1 MVNNTSYLAFN
12 TSLKISPSKA
22 EGIAL
27 CSSFILTSVFSVAGN
42 SLALFLFAVN
52 KKLRKKSLFL
62 IINMAF
68 ADLMVGTL
76 CLPIYVYF
84 VGDYFQLWTNQ
95 LKDFLSSGYYTFIDS
110 IFTQASI
117 ISAAFI
123 SCERFYAV
131 YWPLKHRTLMRAHR
145 VAVILVWILAFL
157 ISGLFSGLWLS
168 VSTPKYS
175 IFVWAPYILILTLV
189 ICSSNLCIWKKLR
202 RGSLASQ
209 RNRSAPNKRLT
220 KTLLF
225 VSIISLLSWLPLVI
239 TNVWIMLT
247 SFSSISHEIY
257 FMVNVINYSN
267 AFVNPVVYVLRIPEF
282 RQALGLCPL
291 RRGTTRMERK
301 GRGNNMTG
309 ILTPSS
315 EVKTFGKDSRI
326 QQGVQFVTNEDIA
339 EDVLDTEL

>member
-52 KKLRKKSLFL
+52 KKLL
-62 IINMAF
+62 
-68 ADLMVGTL
+68 
-76 CLPIYVYF
+76 
-84 VGDYFQLWTNQ
+84 
-95 LKDFLSSGYYTFIDS
+95 
-110 IFTQASI
+110 
-117 ISAAFI
+117 
-123 SCERFYAV
+123 
-131 YWPLKHRTLMRAHR
+131 
-145 VAVILVWILAFL
+145 
-157 ISGLFSGLWLS
+157 
-168 VSTPKYS
+168 
-175 IFVWAPYILILTLV
+175 
-189 ICSSNLCIWKKLR
+189 
-202 RGSLASQ
+202 
-209 RNRSAPNKRLT
+209 
-220 KTLLF
+220 
-225 VSIISLLSWLPLVI
+225 
-239 TNVWIMLT
+239 
-247 SFSSISHEIY
+247 
-257 FMVNVINYSN
+257 
-267 AFVNPVVYVLRIPEF
+267 VYVLRIPEF